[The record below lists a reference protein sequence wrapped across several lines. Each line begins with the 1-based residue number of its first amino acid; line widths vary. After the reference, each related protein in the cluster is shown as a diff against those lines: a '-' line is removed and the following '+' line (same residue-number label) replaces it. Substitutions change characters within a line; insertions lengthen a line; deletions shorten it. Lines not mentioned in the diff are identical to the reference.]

1 MYFVFGFDIFSFI
14 FCNYYFHTMEG
25 FLDFFVQ
32 LMAYFQTGL
41 CAKMCTT
48 YMSDMKSIQ
57 KAVQHNSKKDHFIE
71 PKV

>member
-1 MYFVFGFDIFSFI
+1 
-14 FCNYYFHTMEG
+14 MEG

-57 KAVQHNSKKDHFIE
+57 KAVQHNSKRDHFIE